1 VAVGQGLL
9 HRYRSGMA
17 GSWGGEDILAIAR
30 VMDYFSPPE
39 K

>member
-1 VAVGQGLL
+1 VAVGQVLL
-9 HRYRSGMA
+9 HRYRSGM
-17 GSWGGEDILAIAR
+17 GRSWGDEDIQAIAR